1 MPVKKIAKA
10 VTDSPKRD
18 SRAVQRDSRTEQL
31 TQRLLEAATQLF
43 LEKGYDATSMAE
55 ISAAAHA
62 SKETFYRHFPTKD
75 NLFRAVVIRRA
86 EMIAADLSTILV
98 ATDPPKKALTVFG
111 ERILSRMITKDTIAF
126 HRLLGMTRERFPEIL
141 QLYRTTGPFRIRD
154 AVTEYLKVQ
163 IREGKLR
170 KLNPEVAARQFF
182 DLAAAEMIMNAS
194 ITGKPN
200 PSKAE
205 MKQRVK
211 EAVDCFL
218 HGYAA

>member
-10 VTDSPKRD
+10 ATDRPKL
-18 SRAVQRDSRTEQL
+18 DSRTEQL
-31 TQRLLEAATQLF
+31 IQRLLEAATQLF

-55 ISAAAHA
+55 ISARAHA

-75 NLFRAVVIRRA
+75 DLFRAVVIRRA
-86 EMIAADLSTILV
+86 EIIAKDLGTVLDAS
-98 ATDPPKKALTVFG
+98 DPPKKALTVLG
-111 ERILSRMITKDTIAF
+111 ERMLARMITKDTIAF
-126 HRLLGMTRERFPEIL
+126 HRLLGMTRDRFPEIL
-141 QLYRTTGPFRIRD
+141 QLYRTTGPLRIRD

-163 IREGKLR
+163 IREGRLR

-182 DLAAAEMIMNAS
+182 DLVAAEMIMKAS
-194 ITGKPN
+194 VTGEANIT
-200 PSKAE
+200 KAA
-205 MKQRVK
+205 MRQRVK